1 MYEPISR
8 ILALTEYVNS
18 STELVKK
25 LTQINNEHESISTNK
40 LNQLSSVMDQM
51 LKIIE
56 DILK

>member
-40 LNQLSSVMDQM
+40 INQLSSVMDQM